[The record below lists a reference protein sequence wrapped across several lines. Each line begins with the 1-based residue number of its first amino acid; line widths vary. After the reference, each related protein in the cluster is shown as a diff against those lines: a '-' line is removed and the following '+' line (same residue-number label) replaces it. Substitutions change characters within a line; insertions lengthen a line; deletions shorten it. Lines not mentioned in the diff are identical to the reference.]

1 MKIATITCHNVYN
14 YGASLQAYA
23 LQRYLSQAG
32 HDVPIIDYKPYYL
45 NNRYNWR
52 HIPAESRLYPY
63 KDYVGT
69 QCIYFLLKNR
79 KIYKTIGRKRKFD
92 DFRKKFLTLTDNT
105 YTSAE
110 ELRATP
116 PQADLYI
123 AGSDQIWNPYL
134 YDPYYFLEFV
144 QDSRRKIAYAPSFG
158 VMEIPHRCQ
167 QRLRK
172 AIAPFRYVS
181 VREKRGAE
189 IVRELTGK
197 QVMVA
202 VDPTLLVS
210 MAHWQTLAKPI
221 DSEQKYLFC
230 YFLSENARYLE
241 TAEKIAREKHLTIRM
256 LPMVAADFK
265 KPGTVK
271 EPVGP
276 REWLGLVE
284 NADYVLTDSFHCT
297 LFSIRFHKQ
306 FNVLQRFKEGDKRG
320 QNSRIH
326 TLLQTANMQNRLV
339 VPGED
344 ATTEIISDGCFQTAD
359 ARMAAQA
366 ADSRQWLEQ
375 ALQSCEGAGNSAN

>member
-1 MKIATITCHNVYN
+1 MKVGLITLSCAYN
-14 YGASLQAYA
+14 YGAVLQAYA
-23 LQRYLSQAG
+23 TERFLNQHGYDAVL
-32 HDVPIIDYKPYYL
+32 IDYVTE
-45 NNRYNWR
+45 RYQ
-52 HIPAESRLYPY
+52 IDT
-63 KDYVGT
+63 KDYV
-69 QCIYFLLKNR
+69 
-79 KIYKTIGRKRKFD
+79 YKTTVRWKKNALTRFVWKYTWHKND
-92 DFRKKFLTLTDNT
+92 VKCRDFFRNFVEEHIPKTKVYYSN
-105 YTSAE
+105 E
-110 ELRATP
+110 ELKG
-116 PQADLYI
+116 DLPDCDAFI
-123 AGSDQIWNPYL
+123 SGSDQIWNPYL

-326 TLLQTANMQNRLV
+326 ALLQTADMPNRLV

-344 ATTEIISDGCFQTAD
+344 AITETISDGCFQTAD

-366 ADSRQWLEQ
+366 ANSRQWLEQ

>member
-1 MKIATITCHNVYN
+1 
-14 YGASLQAYA
+14 
-23 LQRYLSQAG
+23 
-32 HDVPIIDYKPYYL
+32 
-45 NNRYNWR
+45 
-52 HIPAESRLYPY
+52 
-63 KDYVGT
+63 
-69 QCIYFLLKNR
+69 
-79 KIYKTIGRKRKFD
+79 
-92 DFRKKFLTLTDNT
+92 
-105 YTSAE
+105 
-110 ELRATP
+110 
-116 PQADLYI
+116 
-123 AGSDQIWNPYL
+123 
-134 YDPYYFLEFV
+134 
-144 QDSRRKIAYAPSFG
+144 
-158 VMEIPHRCQ
+158 
-167 QRLRK
+167 
-172 AIAPFRYVS
+172 
-181 VREKRGAE
+181 
-189 IVRELTGK
+189 
-197 QVMVA
+197 MVA

-326 TLLQTANMQNRLV
+326 ALLQTADMPNRLV

-344 ATTEIISDGCFQTAD
+344 AITETISDGCFQTAD

-366 ADSRQWLEQ
+366 ANSRQWLEQ

>member
-1 MKIATITCHNVYN
+1 MMKVYTQTWYRGNN
-14 YGASLQAYA
+14 YGSVLQAYA
-23 LQRYLSQAG
+23 LQHTISDMGYACSVLN
-32 HDVPIIDYKPYYL
+32 YKPTKADMWKLKFINHSLKETIQYKINEYL
-45 NNRYNWR
+45 MKKNGTSEAVNNL
-52 HIPAESRLYPY
+52 SL
-63 KDYVGT
+63 
-69 QCIYFLLKNR
+69 
-79 KIYKTIGRKRKFD
+79 FD
-92 DFRKKFLTLTDNT
+92 DFR
-105 YTSAE
+105 AQHMQI
-110 ELRATP
+110 TP
-116 PQADLYI
+116 PCSTAPEI
-123 AGSDQIWNPYL
+123 ARICGDDAVFVCGSDQIWNPYL

-144 QDSRRKIAYAPSFG
+144 QDSRRKIAYAPSFS

-167 QRLRK
+167 KRLRK

-265 KPGTVK
+265 KSGTVK

-276 REWLGLVE
+276 REWLGLV
-284 NADYVLTDSFHCT
+284 
-297 LFSIRFHKQ
+297 K
-306 FNVLQRFKEGDKRG
+306 
-320 QNSRIH
+320 
-326 TLLQTANMQNRLV
+326 MQ
-339 VPGED
+339 
-344 ATTEIISDGCFQTAD
+344 I
-359 ARMAAQA
+359 MY
-366 ADSRQWLEQ
+366 
-375 ALQSCEGAGNSAN
+375 

>member
-1 MKIATITCHNVYN
+1 M
-14 YGASLQAYA
+14 
-23 LQRYLSQAG
+23 
-32 HDVPIIDYKPYYL
+32 
-45 NNRYNWR
+45 
-52 HIPAESRLYPY
+52 
-63 KDYVGT
+63 
-69 QCIYFLLKNR
+69 
-79 KIYKTIGRKRKFD
+79 
-92 DFRKKFLTLTDNT
+92 
-105 YTSAE
+105 
-110 ELRATP
+110 
-116 PQADLYI
+116 
-123 AGSDQIWNPYL
+123 
-134 YDPYYFLEFV
+134 

-221 DSEQKYLFC
+221 GSEQKYLFC

-276 REWLGLVE
+276 CEWLGLVE

>member
-1 MKIATITCHNVYN
+1 MMKVYTQTWYRGNN
-14 YGASLQAYA
+14 YGSVLQAYA
-23 LQRYLSQAG
+23 LQHTISDMGYTCSVLN
-32 HDVPIIDYKPYYL
+32 YKPTKADMWKLKFINHSLKETIQYKINEYL
-45 NNRYNWR
+45 MKKNGASEAVNNL
-52 HIPAESRLYPY
+52 SL
-63 KDYVGT
+63 
-69 QCIYFLLKNR
+69 
-79 KIYKTIGRKRKFD
+79 FD
-92 DFRKKFLTLTDNT
+92 DFR
-105 YTSAE
+105 AQHMQI
-110 ELRATP
+110 TP
-116 PQADLYI
+116 PCSTAPEI
-123 AGSDQIWNPYL
+123 ARICGDDAVFVCGSDQIWNPYL

-144 QDSRRKIAYAPSFG
+144 QDSCRKIAYAPSFG

-167 QRLRK
+167 KRLRK

-221 DSEQKYLFC
+221 GSEQKYLFC

-241 TAEKIAREKHLTIRM
+241 TAEKIAKEKNLMIRM

-326 TLLQTANMQNRLV
+326 ALLQTANMQNRLV

-344 ATTEIISDGCFQTAD
+344 AITETISDGCFQTAD

>member
-1 MKIATITCHNVYN
+1 MMKVYTQTWYRGNN
-14 YGASLQAYA
+14 YGSVLQAYA
-23 LQRYLSQAG
+23 LQHTISDMGYACSVLN
-32 HDVPIIDYKPYYL
+32 YKPTKADMWKLKFINHGLKETIQYKINEYL
-45 NNRYNWR
+45 MKKNGASEAVNNL
-52 HIPAESRLYPY
+52 SL
-63 KDYVGT
+63 
-69 QCIYFLLKNR
+69 
-79 KIYKTIGRKRKFD
+79 FD
-92 DFRKKFLTLTDNT
+92 DFR
-105 YTSAE
+105 AQHMQI
-110 ELRATP
+110 TP
-116 PQADLYI
+116 PCSTAPEI
-123 AGSDQIWNPYL
+123 ARICGDDAVFVCGSDQIWNPYL

-167 QRLRK
+167 KQLRK

-284 NADYVLTDSFHCT
+284 NADYVLTDSFHCM

>member
-1 MKIATITCHNVYN
+1 MMKVYTQTWYRGNN
-14 YGASLQAYA
+14 YGSVLQAYA
-23 LQRYLSQAG
+23 LQHTISDMGYVCSVLN
-32 HDVPIIDYKPYYL
+32 YKPTKADMWKLKVINHSLKETIQYKINEYL
-45 NNRYNWR
+45 MKKNGASEAVNNL
-52 HIPAESRLYPY
+52 S
-63 KDYVGT
+63 V
-69 QCIYFLLKNR
+69 
-79 KIYKTIGRKRKFD
+79 FD
-92 DFRKKFLTLTDNT
+92 DFR
-105 YTSAE
+105 AQHMQI
-110 ELRATP
+110 TP
-116 PQADLYI
+116 PCSTAPEI
-123 AGSDQIWNPYL
+123 ARICGDDAVFVCGSDQIWNPYF

-158 VMEIPHRCQ
+158 VTEIPRRCQ
-167 QRLRK
+167 KRLRK
-172 AIAPFRYVS
+172 AISPFRHVS

-189 IVRELTGK
+189 VVRQLTGK
-197 QVMVA
+197 QATVA

-221 DSEQKYLFC
+221 ASEQKYLFC
-230 YFLSENARYLE
+230 YFLSEDTRYLE
-241 TAEKIAREKHLTIRM
+241 TAEKIAREKYLTIRM

-276 REWLGLVE
+276 CEWLGLIE

-306 FNVLQRFKEGDKRG
+306 FNVLQRFKAGDKRG

-326 TLLQTANMQNRLV
+326 ALLQTADMPNRLV

-344 ATTEIISDGCFQTAD
+344 AITETISDGCFQTAD

-375 ALQSCEGAGNSAN
+375 ALRACESAGNSAN